1 MSDKIKVL
9 VVEPMQPC
17 RAQEIPDT
25 LEAMQALV
33 GGGIE
38 AVTSL
43 RNASAIVCN
52 DMGKLQGLPCNR
64 PLLDESGLV
73 PLDILHGTFFIA
85 GVSGEHF
92 VSLTEE
98 QIQRYKALYD
108 NVMVVTAERPAAQAE
123 IAPEA
128 TMSDYNLSNIAAVS
142 ASAELAHI
150 RANQEPNQD
159 SYNAAWLH
167 GYADA
172 LTKAAESLEPQRKL
186 MEAIIGYMGERY
198 DSAELYGILHDTL
211 EMSDQEIR
219 SLGFDLPQCK
229 EPLQAHQGT
238 KSAKRKGIYHE
249 R

>member
-1 MSDKIKVL
+1 M
-9 VVEPMQPC
+9 P
-17 RAQEIPDT
+17 
-25 LEAMQALV
+25 
-33 GGGIE
+33 
-38 AVTSL
+38 
-43 RNASAIVCN
+43 
-52 DMGKLQGLPCNR
+52 
-64 PLLDESGLV
+64 
-73 PLDILHGTFFIA
+73 
-85 GVSGEHF
+85 
-92 VSLTEE
+92 
-98 QIQRYKALYD
+98 
-108 NVMVVTAERPAAQAE
+108 
-123 IAPEA
+123 
-128 TMSDYNLSNIAAVS
+128 DYNLSSISAVS

-172 LTKAAESLEPQRKL
+172 LTKAAESLGTPAGTDGGHHRL
-186 MEAIIGYMGERY
+186 YGERY
-198 DSAELYGILHDTL
+198 DSAELYSILHDTL

>member
-1 MSDKIKVL
+1 MSNKF
-9 VVEPMQPC
+9 
-17 RAQEIPDT
+17 
-25 LEAMQALV
+25 
-33 GGGIE
+33 
-38 AVTSL
+38 
-43 RNASAIVCN
+43 
-52 DMGKLQGLPCNR
+52 
-64 PLLDESGLV
+64 LLS
-73 PLDILHGTFFIA
+73 
-85 GVSGEHF
+85 S
-92 VSLTEE
+92 
-98 QIQRYKALYD
+98 
-108 NVMVVTAERPAAQAE
+108 
-123 IAPEA
+123 
-128 TMSDYNLSNIAAVS
+128 IAAVS

-172 LTKAAESLEPQRKL
+172 LTKAAESLEPRREL

-219 SLGFDLPQCK
+219 SLGFDLPQCM
-229 EPLQAHQGT
+229 EPPQAHQGT

>member
-1 MSDKIKVL
+1 M
-9 VVEPMQPC
+9 P
-17 RAQEIPDT
+17 
-25 LEAMQALV
+25 
-33 GGGIE
+33 
-38 AVTSL
+38 
-43 RNASAIVCN
+43 
-52 DMGKLQGLPCNR
+52 
-64 PLLDESGLV
+64 
-73 PLDILHGTFFIA
+73 
-85 GVSGEHF
+85 
-92 VSLTEE
+92 
-98 QIQRYKALYD
+98 
-108 NVMVVTAERPAAQAE
+108 
-123 IAPEA
+123 
-128 TMSDYNLSNIAAVS
+128 DYNLSSIAAVS

-172 LTKAAESLEPQRKL
+172 LTRAAESLEPQREL
-186 MEAIIGYMGERY
+186 MEAIIVYMGERY